1 MKEYLLLR
9 VNKRYLKFMNM
20 TFENLNFYIQYL
32 LHIYINMTF
41 LLLRVCVCVVI
52 LKNAH
57 RANKNYLTIYFLFFI
72 SFLKSIKHFI
82 QLCFKPFITNIKNI
96 TTTIPLILHSLL
108 ILKI

>member
-9 VNKRYLKFMNM
+9 VNKRYLRFMNM
-20 TFENLNFYIQYL
+20 TFENLNFYSIFTSYL
-32 LHIYINMTF
+32 HKHDIFTAS
-41 LLLRVCVCVVI
+41 RVCLCGYP
-52 LKNAH
+52 KNAH